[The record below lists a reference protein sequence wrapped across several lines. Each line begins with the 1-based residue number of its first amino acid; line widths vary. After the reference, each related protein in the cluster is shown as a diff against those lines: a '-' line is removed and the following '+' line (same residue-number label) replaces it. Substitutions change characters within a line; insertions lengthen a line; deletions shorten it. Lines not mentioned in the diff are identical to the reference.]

1 MSASITTM
9 PTYSVTEEVW
19 TSTASDLNSWNDLEI
34 SNKSEWLEPV
44 QGRTLD
50 LRMLWQVLER
60 HNEQMEEKEMAGR
73 NINTTWELVIVQVS
87 WLAFYFTPPNPV
99 LISMKYPLQSSFNMN
114 MNHISSNTDQV

>member
-44 QGRTLD
+44 QGRPLD
-50 LRMLWQVLER
+50 LRVLWQVLER
-60 HNEQMEEKEMAGR
+60 HKEQMEEKEMAGR

-87 WLAFYFTPPNPV
+87 WLAFCTNLFYSTQSCFNFNEIPFTV
-99 LISMKYPLQSSFNMN
+99 QF
-114 MNHISSNTDQV
+114 

>member
-44 QGRTLD
+44 EGRSLD

-60 HNEQMEEKEMAGR
+60 HNEQMEENEMAGR